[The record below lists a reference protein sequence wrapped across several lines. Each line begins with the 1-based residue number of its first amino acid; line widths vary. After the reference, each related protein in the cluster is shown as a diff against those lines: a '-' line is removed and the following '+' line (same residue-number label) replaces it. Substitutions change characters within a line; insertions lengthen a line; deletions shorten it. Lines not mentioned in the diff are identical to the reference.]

1 MVTALSNHARLQ
13 RCTDLFVSGPA
24 TRTQKSMC
32 QCEQCGRNYA
42 DHRPKGLS
50 CISGAARRGGCSG
63 FCSEAGTFIRASP
76 ILDRSRNDLKKP
88 RLINRA
94 ARRPGPARHPR
105 APPPRRAVFYFDGLR
120 HIFSP
125 RILDAG
131 PDASPGRKPITCH
144 KGNQSR
150 IASESLRM
158 L

>member
-1 MVTALSNHARLQ
+1 
-13 RCTDLFVSGPA
+13 
-24 TRTQKSMC
+24 MC

-50 CISGAARRGGCSG
+50 CISGAARTGGCSG
-63 FCSEAGTFIRASP
+63 VCSEAGT
-76 ILDRSRNDLKKP
+76 
-88 RLINRA
+88 
-94 ARRPGPARHPR
+94 
-105 APPPRRAVFYFDGLR
+105 RRAVFYFDGLR

-144 KGNQSR
+144 KKNQSR